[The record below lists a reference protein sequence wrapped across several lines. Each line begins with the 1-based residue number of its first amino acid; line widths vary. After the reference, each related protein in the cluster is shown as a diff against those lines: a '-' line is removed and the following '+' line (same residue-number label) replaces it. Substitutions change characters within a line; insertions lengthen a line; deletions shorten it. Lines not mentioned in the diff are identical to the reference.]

1 MGKSIACILFP
12 KLHYSIVFGPIG
24 SNNCGEE
31 GKDESLVALVIRD
44 HVIVVILESL
54 EL

>member
-24 SNNCGEE
+24 GNNCGEE

-44 HVIVVILESL
+44 HVILESL